1 MNKQFYFLLLICLI
15 IFEAVAMPSHHSK
28 MSQEGNLMYA
38 VIKDFAKRM
47 KYEKNLQ
54 LEAIGGGVDNGINE
68 FTLGFRREGLPLNK
82 KESETLIVLITEEF
96 ISEVNSNEMIR
107 PYLRD
112 YPISNTNVDMG
123 IVNYDFKGNVIETPN
138 VAIVCTDKDKIV
150 YFYKGPKDIYDY
162 KDERESYEE
171 ALKKIKQ

>member
-1 MNKQFYFLLLICLI
+1 MNKLPFPLLLICLI
-15 IFEAVAMPSHHSK
+15 IFKVIAMPSYHSK

-47 KYEKNLQ
+47 KYEKHLQ
-54 LEAIGGGVDNGINE
+54 LETIGGGVENGIYN
-68 FTLGFRREGLPLNK
+68 FSLGFRREGSLNK
-82 KESETLIVLITEEF
+82 KESEALIILITEEF

-112 YPISNTNVDMG
+112 YPISNTNVELSIG
-123 IVNYDFKGNVIETPN
+123 NYDFEGNVIETPN
-138 VAIVCTDKDKIV
+138 VATVCTHKDKIV